1 MALRPA
7 ADHTFKGLLAQWPM
21 LLSYAVSYLF
31 VAIVWINHHYIMRF
45 ASGLT
50 QRLLWINFSH
60 LFSISLAPFSTM
72 WMAES
77 RLAPDSVAFYAAVFF
92 LVNAT
97 YIGLLWEVFERGPVC
112 KVSPSERRIMRVRP
126 IATLGLHGAAVLIAL
141 AHPKIGLGICI
152 VCISLYLR
160 PDPPRPQRTDARS
173 RPPPPPLVRR

>member
-1 MALRPA
+1 
-7 ADHTFKGLLAQWPM
+7 
-21 LLSYAVSYLF
+21 
-31 VAIVWINHHYIMRF
+31 MRF

-112 KVSPSERRIMRVRP
+112 KVSPSERRI
-126 IATLGLHGAAVLIAL
+126 
-141 AHPKIGLGICI
+141 GLGICI